1 MSQFF
6 ELIDQ
11 LDAGRVRQQIDEL
24 LEDVISGVNLHG
36 IDGEVVVKLK
46 VKKEGGRAVVVPDV
60 KAKVPREPLGATL
73 MHFDGAKLMRENP
86 LQAKLD
92 LRPQAEPE
100 VK

>member
-11 LDAGRVRQQIDEL
+11 LDSGRVRQQIDEL
-24 LEDVISGVNLHG
+24 LDDLIEAVNLHG
-36 IDGEVVVKLK
+36 IDGELVVKLK
-46 VKKEGGRAVVVPDV
+46 VTKEGGRAIVVPDV

-73 MHFDGAKLMRENP
+73 MHCDGEKLRRENP

-92 LRPQAEPE
+92 LRPRTEPE